1 MLFEDL
7 PSPPIV
13 NNEYR
18 VLARKYRPKNFAE
31 LVGQDVLVKTI
42 SNAIN
47 LNRIPHAMI
56 LTGIRGI
63 GKTSSARIIARSLL
77 CIGADGIGKTP
88 TINPCGVCENCKAIE
103 QDRHV
108 DVIEIDAASN
118 TGVDNVREE
127 IIKSVNFAPVIG
139 RYKIFIIDEVHM
151 LSKAAFNALL
161 KTLEEP
167 PANTKF
173 ILATT
178 EIHKVPVTILSRCMR
193 FELLA
198 ISAKVL
204 SENLVKVAT
213 KEGFELEENAAIY
226 LANISG
232 GSFRDGLSLLDQ
244 ALNIS
249 GSEKQISLK
258 LVRDML
264 GEGEEEAIF
273 SIFNAII
280 EGDSKTALNLYET
293 EYFKGLEAFSLI
305 SSLLETL
312 HNLNLIK
319 NNSNLAKE
327 IFFNQEIKSK
337 ALNLAEKLSTAF
349 LTKLWQVLIKGL
361 EELKITPSQYNSAQ
375 MLIIKA
381 CYVSEIPDFL
391 ELLKKKLLSND
402 FHQDSIKEEI
412 KTEITFSQIVEL
424 ARNSKEEFLFNLL
437 ANTRVI
443 KFSANEK
450 IIELAYNSLLGKD
463 FDKRLRN
470 FLQQKTGSLWQ
481 VNIIGEEV
489 KKEIKSLN
497 EQYKDDFNARIEKA
511 KESDEFK
518 KFAQAFPSAKLI
530 KTIDL
535 SNKEVYQMDE
545 KLAG

>member
-47 LNRIPHAMI
+47 LNRIPHAII

-77 CIGADGIGKTP
+77 CIGEDGLSKSPSIS
-88 TINPCGVCENCKAIE
+88 PCGICENCKAIE

-204 SENLVKVAT
+204 SENLIKVAN

-264 GEGEEEAIF
+264 GEGEEEVIF

-280 EGDSKTALNLYET
+280 EGDSKTALSLYET

-319 NNSNLAKE
+319 NNSSLAKE

-391 ELLKKKLLSND
+391 ELLKKKLLTKELS
-402 FHQDSIKEEI
+402 KEEA
-412 KTEITFSQIVEL
+412 KTELTFSQIVEL

-443 KFSANEK
+443 KFSSNDK

-481 VNIIGEEV
+481 VNIIGEEI

>member
-198 ISAKVL
+198 ISTKVL

-391 ELLKKKLLSND
+391 ELLKK
-402 FHQDSIKEEI
+402 
-412 KTEITFSQIVEL
+412 
-424 ARNSKEEFLFNLL
+424 NS
-437 ANTRVI
+437 
-443 KFSANEK
+443 
-450 IIELAYNSLLGKD
+450 
-463 FDKRLRN
+463 
-470 FLQQKTGSLWQ
+470 
-481 VNIIGEEV
+481 
-489 KKEIKSLN
+489 
-497 EQYKDDFNARIEKA
+497 
-511 KESDEFK
+511 
-518 KFAQAFPSAKLI
+518 
-530 KTIDL
+530 
-535 SNKEVYQMDE
+535 
-545 KLAG
+545 

>member
-47 LNRIPHAMI
+47 LNRIPHAII

-77 CIGADGIGKTP
+77 CIGADGLSKSP
-88 TINPCGVCENCKAIE
+88 SINPCGICENCKAIE

-204 SENLVKVAT
+204 SENLIKVAN

-249 GSEKQISLK
+249 GSKKQISLK

-264 GEGEEEAIF
+264 GEGEEEVIF

-280 EGDSKTALNLYET
+280 EGDSKTALSLYET

-319 NNSNLAKE
+319 NNSSLAKE

-391 ELLKKKLLSND
+391 ELLKKKLLTKELS
-402 FHQDSIKEEI
+402 KEEA
-412 KTEITFSQIVEL
+412 KTELTFSQIVEL

-443 KFSANEK
+443 KFSSNDK

-470 FLQQKTGSLWQ
+470 FLQQKTASLWQ
-481 VNIIGEEV
+481 VNIIGEEI

-535 SNKEVYQMDE
+535 SNKEVYQIDE